1 MTMFD
6 RFINLGLGALSLT
19 KEKAEIFINEMVER
33 GEINRED
40 AKQTVE
46 NVMTKGEEL
55 RDAIR
60 NMVKEE
66 MDSIKNKSDSV
77 SKAEYDELL
86 ERVKEL
92 ESKLNQQNP
101 VE

>member
-1 MTMFD
+1 MLF
-6 RFINLGLGALSLT
+6 RS
-19 KEKAEIFINEMVER
+19 EIFINEMVER